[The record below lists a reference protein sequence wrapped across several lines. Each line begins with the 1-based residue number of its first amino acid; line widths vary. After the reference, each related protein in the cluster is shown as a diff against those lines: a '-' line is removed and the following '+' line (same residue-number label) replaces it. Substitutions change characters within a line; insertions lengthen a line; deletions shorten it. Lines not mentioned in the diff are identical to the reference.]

1 MASLVIVPG
10 DGVAWSQCKNPC
22 QDIAAFQYRLDVF
35 DFVGIGLWLQFAAL
49 VIVAAVLITLA
60 AAYIW

>member
-1 MASLVIVPG
+1 
-10 DGVAWSQCKNPC
+10 
-22 QDIAAFQYRLDVF
+22 VF